1 MRILRS
7 LKLMLIPA
15 LIVSCAVRSPDLVPC
30 MCDGTEKTLGLFNCM
45 CEPGRKKPVKRVAYI
60 QNEEMV
66 NPSAD
71 QMNAYGYLHRSRSN
85 YAPVKLEYVDFRIPK
100 GRKYEGYSDK
110 LGNYR
115 FRIFG
120 CRRFDKNVYLNQ
132 GRAMQKDMKF
142 FDIFF
147 ETMNDNYPVV
157 VEKSN
162 PYYMYSDKA
171 QAEYILTA
179 EITDYFMNVCD
190 EFDWN
195 NVKKQNLR
203 TGTSEMT
210 VTWRLLDLTKDKV
223 YCKGTT
229 TGYGEMK
236 DGEYKGETLL
246 VERAFGDALSK
257 LPEVGCFNT
266 ELAKRV
272 KPEEIEKQLAK
283 VEAIE
288 KSKVNFKNQYEAE
301 LNGVNMLQSCGSG
314 EINPKENAD
323 SFSQVVA
330 TAPVAGRY
338 EVSGYIDESGNVIVL
353 GTENTAGL
361 CSVGGEIITGYISE
375 DGKFVQSATGK
386 EYNITGAINNMCKL
400 TETREIKENGGFYA
414 YLNNIDGNGGTSG
427 TGMNVAAK
435 VRGYIDESG
444 SFVALAGDSNCG
456 INANIIT
463 GKINKAGKF
472 VEDNTNKEYPVSTVI
487 TGMCKIENK
496 DTIAEK
502 GGVYAYFNGISSQ
515 GGTSGNH
522 YKVKGYIDESGN
534 FVAVDS
540 QAIAN
545 SCPIDGNFHPVYG
558 YIDEKGVFYADGSS
572 ITDRGGTGG
581 RSYNIAGMV
590 NESCK
595 LVPLAD
601 IAEKGGFYAY
611 YTKTDDRGGTSGKFR
626 VNRYDADGYVDEYG
640 DFILL
645 PKGLSLTACA
655 NRTKMRKLSGYIDQS
670 GIFHSSGSNVSE
682 NGGARGKGY
691 AVSGIIDS
699 SCRMVTKSEIKE
711 NGGFYAYYSQT
722 DERSGTTSK
731 FNAGQNKYL
740 TGLKM
745 NDNCSEVNIGESGC
759 STLKVAASNITY
771 ADDFWID
778 IPADPTAGIQERQ
791 NRAAVENMFADMN
804 NSFCIQSV
812 KPYDTMS
819 PENVYRLRASVV
831 SVENPKG
838 RKGAGLIISDQLIL
852 TSADLIDKSL
862 NSFDIRT
869 INGMHFKGSAYRVN
883 PNKNVAL
890 ILLSEK
896 TKFAPLPLRLDLPE
910 VGKDLYMTLGLL
922 DFDEGENYLDN
933 GGQVIGYRYSEE
945 KGAEII
951 VNTYV
956 QTQTLGS
963 ALIDKNGNITGLSHS
978 GIRAAEG
985 GDLFIPIETAL
996 KSLGMNICGVKF
1008 VNKRPMAV
1016 KAVEKP
1022 VSTAIDT
1029 YTGSK
1034 APKAM
1039 SAKER
1044 K

>member
-1 MRILRS
+1 MKILRP

-15 LIVSCAVRSPDLVPC
+15 LIVSCAVRSPDLIPC

-60 QNEEMV
+60 QNEKMV
-66 NPSAD
+66 DPSAD
-71 QMNAYGYLHRSRSN
+71 QANAYAYLHRSRSN

-100 GRKYEGYSDK
+100 GKKYEGYSDK

-179 EITDYFMNVCD
+179 EINDYFMNVCD

-257 LPEVGCFNT
+257 LPEVECFNT

-283 VEAIE
+283 IETIE

-314 EINPKENAD
+314 EINPQENKE

-330 TAPVAGRY
+330 TAPVAGKY
-338 EVSGYIDESGNVIVL
+338 EVSGYIDESGNVVVL

-361 CSVGGEIITGYISE
+361 CSVGDEIVTGYISE
-375 DGKFVQSATGK
+375 EGKFVQSATGK
-386 EYNITGAINNMCKL
+386 EFNITGAINNMCRI
-400 TETREIKENGGFYA
+400 TETDEIKENGGFYA
-414 YLNNIDGNGGTSG
+414 YLNQIDVNGGSSG
-427 TGMNVAAK
+427 TGMNVSTK
-435 VRGYIDESG
+435 VKGYIDENG
-444 SFVALAGDSNCG
+444 GFVALAGDSNCG

-463 GKINKAGKF
+463 GTITKSGKF
-472 VEDNTNKEYPVSTVI
+472 VEDKTQKEYPVSTVI

-496 DTIAEK
+496 NTIAEQ

-515 GGTSGNH
+515 GGTSGSH
-522 YKVKGYIDESGN
+522 YKVKGYIDETGS

-540 QAIAN
+540 QATAN
-545 SCPIDGNFHPVYG
+545 SCPIEGNYHPVYG
-558 YIDEKGVFYADGSS
+558 YIDERGMFYADGSS
-572 ITDRGGTGG
+572 VSDTGGTSG
-581 RSYNIAGMV
+581 RSYNVAGMV

-595 LVPLAD
+595 LIPLAD
-601 IAEKGGFYAY
+601 IDEKGGFYAY
-611 YTKTDDRGGTSGKFR
+611 YAQTDMYGGGSSKFR
-626 VNRYDADGYVDEYG
+626 AKRFDADGYVDEFG

-645 PKGLSLTACA
+645 PKGLSLSACNKNIQA
-655 NRTKMRKLSGYIDQS
+655 RKISGFIDQS
-670 GIFHSSGSNVSE
+670 SVFHSSGNNKIS
-682 NGGARGKGY
+682 RRKGY
-691 AVSGIIDS
+691 TVKGIINS
-699 SCRMVTKSEIKE
+699 NCQMISKAEIE
-711 NGGFYAYYSQT
+711 ETGGFYAYYSQT
-722 DERSGTTSK
+722 DERSGTAAK
-731 FNAGQNKYL
+731 FNTKQNKYL

-759 STLKVAASNITY
+759 STLKVASSNITY

-791 NRAAVENMFADMN
+791 NRKAVENMFANMN
-804 NSFCIQSV
+804 NNFCIQSV

-819 PENVYRLRASVV
+819 PENIYRLRASVV

-869 INGMHFKGSAYRVN
+869 INGMRFKGSAYRVN

-890 ILLSEK
+890 ILLNEK
-896 TKFAPLPLRLDLPE
+896 TKFAPLPLRLELPE

-933 GGQVIGYRYSEE
+933 EGQVIGYRYSEE

-978 GIRAAEG
+978 GVRAAEG

-996 KSLGMNICGVKF
+996 KSLGMEICGVKF
-1008 VNKRPMAV
+1008 TNKRPLAV

-1029 YTGSK
+1029 YKGNK
-1034 APKAM
+1034 APKIMNAN
-1039 SAKER
+1039 ER